1 MVRGTRGTLIRSP
14 QTRGA
19 LYIQKETTVK
29 LKSEINH
36 HIKEA
41 FAKAGI
47 EAEPISVSEATKPE
61 FGDYQFNGAMALA
74 KVLGK
79 NPRQIAMEI
88 AEKIDRSSV
97 ISRAE
102 VAGPGFINLW
112 IDPVWMGERL
122 QEMRAD
128 KRLSVLSKEEGVRT
142 VVDYSSP
149 NMAKQMHVGHL
160 RSTIIGDTLAR
171 LFSFLGDEVIRQN
184 HIGDWGTQ
192 FGMLIAYLEASGEDA
207 YSSLG
212 DLEQFYKDAK
222 VRFDSDPAFADM
234 AREYVVKL
242 QGGDP
247 HCQTLWQQFIDVSLG
262 HCEEV
267 YSKLGVALGRK
278 DVRAESS
285 YNTLLPSVVEDLRSR
300 SVLQESDGAQCVFME
315 GSDVPL
321 IIQKRDG
328 GFLYATT
335 DLAAIRYRTEVLG
348 AKRISYVVDARQA
361 GHFRQVFDVARR
373 AGFVGEDV
381 WLEHVSF
388 GMMLDKSG
396 RPFKTRDGG
405 TVKLIDLLEE
415 AVTRAKAMIEA
426 RGTQE
431 PGDIEAVADIVGIAA
446 VKYAELSVNRESN
459 YTFDWDKMLSFEGNT
474 SLYLQY
480 AYARIQSIFRKHGE
494 EIAGEILLADP
505 LEERLGMLLLRFE
518 DVLCAAARESMPHY
532 ITSYLYE
539 LTTLFMKFYE
549 QNPIL
554 KEDISPELRESRLQ
568 LADLTART
576 IKQGLELLGIQVLD
590 RL

>member
-1 MVRGTRGTLIRSP
+1 M
-14 QTRGA
+14 
-19 LYIQKETTVK
+19 K
-29 LKSEINH
+29 LKTALDQI
-36 HIKEA
+36 IKEA
-41 FAKAGI
+41 FSQAGI
-47 EAEPISVSEATKPE
+47 EAAPMSVTEAGKPE

-74 KVLGK
+74 KQLGK
-79 NPRQIAMEI
+79 NPRQVAAEI
-88 AEKIDRSSV
+88 VEKIDTTGI
-97 ISRAE
+97 ISQTE
-102 VAGPGFINLW
+102 IAGPGFINLW
-112 IDPVWMGERL
+112 INPAWIEERL
-122 QEMRAD
+122 QEAWTD
-128 KRLSVLSKEEGVRT
+128 KRLSVQVKTESTKT

-171 LFSFLGDEVIRQN
+171 LFGFLGDEVIRQN

-192 FGMLIAYLEASGEDA
+192 FGMLIAYLEVSGEDA

-222 VRFDSDPAFADM
+222 VKFDSDPDFADM

-242 QGGDP
+242 QGGDS
-247 HCQTLWQQFIDVSLG
+247 HCQKLWQQFIDVSLG
-262 HCEEV
+262 HCEAV
-267 YSKLGVALGRK
+267 YETLGIALGRE

-285 YNTLLPSVVEDLRSR
+285 YNDRLPA
-300 SVLQESDGAQCVFME
+300 VLVSLKSQDILTESDGAQCVFME
-315 GSDVPL
+315 GSEVPL

-335 DLAAIRYRTEVLG
+335 DLAAIRYRVQELG

-361 GHFRQVFDVARR
+361 GHFKQVFDAAKR

-381 WLEHVSF
+381 LMEHVSF

-405 TVKLIDLLEE
+405 TVKLIDLLDE
-415 AVTRAKAMIEA
+415 AVVRAKTMIQE
-426 RGTQE
+426 RDTQE
-431 PGDIEAVADIVGIAA
+431 EKEVDEVARIVGIGA

-459 YTFDWDKMLSFEGNT
+459 YIFDWDKMLSFEGNT

-480 AYARIQSIFRKHGE
+480 AYARIQSIFRKHDGS
-494 EIAGEILLADP
+494 IGGKITLQDP
-505 LEERLGMLLLRFE
+505 LETRLGLMLLRFE
-518 DVLCAAARESMPHY
+518 DVLNGAARESMPHY
-532 ITSYLYE
+532 ISSYLYE

-554 KEDISPELRESRLQ
+554 KEEVPEALRESRLL

-576 IKQGLELLGIQVLD
+576 IKQGLVLLGIEVLD